1 MADRGT
7 EAFRCPMEVVGTR
20 KPRVTDWRL
29 VVGSRL
35 DRVRADLVALGPP
48 DPLDQEG
55 QGWREVA
62 EREAAVVEDMINR
75 EESRWRSVASWWSGW
90 HIERAWRSL
99 HEAEIAAVA
108 AGNGFLGRLPG
119 LKARVAEN
127 LPEDD
132 PRRRALEELR
142 PGEFPLSVER
152 EIVVDALRA
161 AFDASDFAHAGSRA
175 LRNKLI
181 ATSVVLFAVNTLLG
195 VLGFVDPR
203 MIPMCVSSEKL
214 PTVCPSGRGAG
225 AADVW
230 LIQVLGAF
238 GAVLSAVVL
247 LLRRRPSLS
256 PYVMVGYQA
265 LIKVLLGAAL
275 AVVGILAL
283 GAGVTTGLI
292 GVASQAALL
301 VWAVVLG
308 YGQQIAT
315 RLLDSYTD
323 RVMDQARPLPRLES
337 QR

>member
-1 MADRGT
+1 MLVMGA
-7 EAFRCPMEVVGTR
+7 R

-29 VVGSRL
+29 VVQSRL
-35 DRVRADLVALGPP
+35 DRVRADLAALGPP
-48 DPLDQEG
+48 DPLDLESQ
-55 QGWREVA
+55 QWRAVA
-62 EREAAVVEDMINR
+62 EQEAAVVEDMITR
-75 EESRWRSVASWWSGW
+75 TESRWRTVASWWSGW
-90 HIERAWRSL
+90 HIERAWRSV
-99 HEAEIAAVA
+99 HEAEIAVVA

-127 LPEDD
+127 LDEHD
-132 PRRRALEELR
+132 PRRIALEEMR
-142 PGEFPLSVER
+142 PGEYPLSVER
-152 EIVVDALRA
+152 ELVVDALRA

-181 ATSVVLFAVNTLLG
+181 ATSAVLFVVNTLLG
-195 VLGFVDPR
+195 IVGLVKPGL
-203 MIPMCVSSEKL
+203 IPMCVGSERL
-214 PTVCPSGRGAG
+214 PTVCPSGKTAAG
-225 AADVW
+225 ADVW

-301 VWAVVLG
+301 LWAVILG
-308 YGQQIAT
+308 YGQQVAT

-323 RVMDQARPLPRLES
+323 RVMDQARPLPKLES

>member
-1 MADRGT
+1 MGD
-7 EAFRCPMEVVGTR
+7 VVAR
-20 KPRVTDWRL
+20 KPRITDWRL
-29 VVGSRL
+29 VVQSRL
-35 DRVRADLVALGPP
+35 DRVRADLAALGPP

-55 QGWREVA
+55 QRWREAA
-62 EREAAVVEDMINR
+62 EQQAAVVEDMITR
-75 EESRWRSVASWWSGW
+75 GESRWRVVASWWSGW

-99 HEAEIAAVA
+99 HEAEIAVVA
-108 AGNGFLGRLPG
+108 AGSGFLGRLPG

-127 LPEDD
+127 LDEDD

-142 PGEFPLSVER
+142 PGEFPLPVER

-195 VLGFVDPR
+195 AVGFAEPG
-203 MIPMCVSSEKL
+203 MIPMCVGSEKL
-214 PTVCPSGRGAG
+214 PTVCPSGRGPTG
-225 AADVW
+225 ADVW

-265 LIKVLLGAAL
+265 MIKVLLGSAL
-275 AVVGILAL
+275 AVVGVLAL

-292 GVASQAALL
+292 AVASQAALL
-301 VWAVVLG
+301 VWAVLLG
-308 YGQQIAT
+308 YGQQLAT

-323 RVMDQARPLPRLES
+323 RVMDQARPLPRLEE

>member
-1 MADRGT
+1 MLDMGART
-7 EAFRCPMEVVGTR
+7 
-20 KPRVTDWRL
+20 PRVTDWRL
-29 VVGSRL
+29 VVQSRL
-35 DRVRADLVALGPP
+35 DRVRADLAALGPP
-48 DPLDQEG
+48 DPLDQESL
-55 QGWREVA
+55 QWRAVA
-62 EREAAVVEDMINR
+62 EQEAAVVEDMITR
-75 EESRWRSVASWWSGW
+75 AESRWRAVASWWSGW

-99 HEAEIAAVA
+99 HEAEIAVVA

-127 LPEDD
+127 LPDDD
-132 PRRRALEELR
+132 PRRVALEEMR
-142 PGEFPLSVER
+142 PGEYPLAIER
-152 EIVVDALRA
+152 ELVVDALRA

-181 ATSVVLFAVNTLLG
+181 ATSVVLFVVNTALG
-195 VLGFVDPR
+195 VMGLVKPGL
-203 MIPMCVSSEKL
+203 IPMCVGSEKL
-214 PTVCPSGRGAG
+214 PTVCPSGKDAVGT
-225 AADVW
+225 DVW
-230 LIQVLGAF
+230 LVQVLGAF

-301 VWAVVLG
+301 LWAVILG

-315 RLLDSYTD
+315 RLLDTYTD
-323 RVMDQARPLPRLES
+323 RVMDQARPLPKLES

>member
-1 MADRGT
+1 MLD
-7 EAFRCPMEVVGTR
+7 VGTR
-20 KPRVTDWRL
+20 APRITDWRL
-29 VVGSRL
+29 VVQSRV
-35 DRVRADLVALGPP
+35 DRVRADLAALGPP
-48 DPLDQEG
+48 DPLDPESHQ
-55 QGWREVA
+55 WRAVA
-62 EREAAVVEDMINR
+62 EQEAATVEDMITR
-75 EESRWRSVASWWSGW
+75 AESRWRTVASWWSGW

-99 HEAEIAAVA
+99 HEAEIAVVA

-119 LKARVAEN
+119 LRARVAEN
-127 LPEDD
+127 LDEDD
-132 PRRRALEELR
+132 PRRVALEELR
-142 PGEFPLSVER
+142 PGEFPLAIER

-181 ATSVVLFAVNTLLG
+181 ATSVVLFVVNTALG
-195 VLGFVDPR
+195 VIGLLKPGL
-203 MIPMCVSSEKL
+203 IPMCVSAEKL
-214 PTVCPSGRGAG
+214 PTVCPAG
-225 AADVW
+225 KSATGADVW
-230 LIQVLGAF
+230 LSQVFGAF

-275 AVVGILAL
+275 AVVGILGL

-301 VWAVVLG
+301 LWAVILG
-308 YGQQIAT
+308 YGQQVAT
-315 RLLDSYTD
+315 RLLDTYTD
-323 RVMDQARPLPRLES
+323 RVMDQARPLPRLER

>member
-1 MADRGT
+1 MLV
-7 EAFRCPMEVVGTR
+7 MGTR
-20 KPRVTDWRL
+20 TPRVTDWRL
-29 VVGSRL
+29 VVQSRL
-35 DRVRADLVALGPP
+35 DRVRADLAALGPP
-48 DPLDQEG
+48 DPLDPESQ
-55 QGWREVA
+55 QWRAVA
-62 EREAAVVEDMINR
+62 EQEAAVVEDMITR
-75 EESRWRSVASWWSGW
+75 AESRWRTVASWWSGW
-90 HIERAWRSL
+90 HIERAWRSV
-99 HEAEIAAVA
+99 HEAEIAVVA

-127 LPEDD
+127 LDEHD
-132 PRRRALEELR
+132 PRRIALEEMR
-142 PGEFPLSVER
+142 PGEYPLSVER
-152 EIVVDALRA
+152 ELVVDALRA

-181 ATSVVLFAVNTLLG
+181 ATSVVLFVVNTLLG
-195 VLGFVDPR
+195 IVGLVKPGL
-203 MIPMCVSSEKL
+203 IPMCVGSEKL
-214 PTVCPSGRGAG
+214 PTVCPSGRAAAG
-225 AADVW
+225 ADVW

-301 VWAVVLG
+301 LWAVILG
-308 YGQQIAT
+308 YGQQVAT

-323 RVMDQARPLPRLES
+323 RVMDQARPLPRLE
-337 QR
+337 RER

>member
-1 MADRGT
+1 MVVMAART
-7 EAFRCPMEVVGTR
+7 
-20 KPRVTDWRL
+20 PRVTDWRL
-29 VVGSRL
+29 VVQSRL
-35 DRVRADLVALGPP
+35 SRVRADLAALGPP

-55 QGWREVA
+55 QRWREVA
-62 EREAAVVEDMINR
+62 AVEAAVVEDMITR
-75 EESRWRSVASWWSGW
+75 EEPRRRAVASWWSGW

-99 HEAEIAAVA
+99 HEAEIATVA
-108 AGNGFLGRLPG
+108 AGSGFLGRLPG

-127 LPEDD
+127 LDEDD
-132 PRRRALEELR
+132 PRRVALEEMR
-142 PGEFPLSVER
+142 PGEYPLSIER
-152 EIVVDALRA
+152 ELVVDALRA
-161 AFDASDFAHAGSRA
+161 SFDKSDFAHAGSRA

-181 ATSVVLFAVNTLLG
+181 ATSVVLFLVNTLLG
-195 VLGFVDPR
+195 VIGLVKPGLV
-203 MIPMCVSSEKL
+203 PMCVGSERL
-214 PTVCPSGRGAG
+214 PTVCPAG
-225 AADVW
+225 KAAGGADVW
-230 LIQVLGAF
+230 LVQVLGAF

-301 VWAVVLG
+301 LWAVILG

-323 RVMDQARPLPRLES
+323 RVMDQARPLPKLES
-337 QR
+337 PR

>member
-1 MADRGT
+1 MSGMGA
-7 EAFRCPMEVVGTR
+7 R

-29 VVGSRL
+29 VVQSRL
-35 DRVRADLVALGPP
+35 DRVRADLAALGPP
-48 DPLDQEG
+48 DPLDQES
-55 QGWREVA
+55 QRWREVA
-62 EREAAVVEDMINR
+62 EAEAAVVEDMITR
-75 EESRWRSVASWWSGW
+75 EEPRWRAVASWWSGW

-99 HEAEIAAVA
+99 HEAEIAVVA
-108 AGNGFLGRLPG
+108 AGSGFLGRLPG

-127 LPEDD
+127 LDDGD
-132 PRRRALEELR
+132 PRRTALEEMR
-142 PGEFPLSVER
+142 PGEYPLSIER
-152 EIVVDALRA
+152 EMVVDALRA
-161 AFDASDFAHAGSRA
+161 SFDKSDFAHAGSRA

-181 ATSVVLFAVNTLLG
+181 ATSVVLFVVNTLLG
-195 VLGFVDPR
+195 VIGLLKPGLV
-203 MIPMCVSSEKL
+203 PMCVGSERL
-214 PTVCPSGRGAG
+214 PTVCPAG
-225 AADVW
+225 KVAAGADVW
-230 LIQVLGAF
+230 LVQVLGAF

-301 VWAVVLG
+301 LWAVILG

-323 RVMDQARPLPRLES
+323 RVMDQARPLPKFETPR
-337 QR
+337 

>member
-1 MADRGT
+1 
-7 EAFRCPMEVVGTR
+7 
-20 KPRVTDWRL
+20 
-29 VVGSRL
+29 
-35 DRVRADLVALGPP
+35 
-48 DPLDQEG
+48 
-55 QGWREVA
+55 
-62 EREAAVVEDMINR
+62 
-75 EESRWRSVASWWSGW
+75 
-90 HIERAWRSL
+90 L
-99 HEAEIAAVA
+99 HEAEIAVVA
-108 AGNGFLGRLPG
+108 ADSGFLGRLPG

-127 LPEDD
+127 LDEHD
-132 PRRRALEELR
+132 PRRVALEELR
-142 PGEFPLSVER
+142 PGEFPLAVER

-181 ATSVVLFAVNTLLG
+181 ATSVVLFVVNTALG
-195 VLGFVDPR
+195 VIGLLEPGFV
-203 MIPMCVSSEKL
+203 PMCVSAEKL
-214 PTVCPSGRGAG
+214 PTVCPSGKSATG
-225 AADVW
+225 ADVW
-230 LIQVLGAF
+230 LIQLFGAF

-265 LIKVLLGAAL
+265 MIKVLLGAAL

-301 VWAVVLG
+301 LWAVILG
-308 YGQQIAT
+308 YGQQVAT

-323 RVMDQARPLPRLES
+323 RVMDQARPLPRLEG